1 MVMSYFEE
9 FLQLIAQMRDTFRY
23 DFSIANFYGI
33 ADFRRNE
40 FVIYGKKAVRE
51 FIRLHKDELDKNKRQ
66 LVAQLLNK
74 AVMTLWLYPEMKS
87 YFEAKLEELMSDE

>member
-1 MVMSYFEE
+1 MSYFNE
-9 FLQLIAQMRDTFRY
+9 FLQLIAQMKAKFSY
-23 DFSIANFYGI
+23 DMSIANFYGI

-51 FIRLHKDELDKNKRQ
+51 FIRLHKDELDKNKRM
-66 LVAQLLNK
+66 LISQLLSK

-87 YFEAKLEELMSDE
+87 YFESRLEELMSGD

>member
-1 MVMSYFEE
+1 MSYFNE
-9 FLQLIAQMRDTFRY
+9 FLQLIAQMKAKFSY
-23 DFSIANFYGI
+23 DMSIANLYGI

-66 LVAQLLNK
+66 LTAQLLSK
-74 AVMTLWLYPEMKS
+74 AVMTLYSYPELRS
-87 YFEAKLEELMSDE
+87 YFESRLEELMSES

>member
-40 FVIYGKKAVRE
+40 FVTVSYTHLTLPTKA
-51 FIRLHKDELDKNKRQ
+51 
-66 LVAQLLNK
+66 
-74 AVMTLWLYPEMKS
+74 
-87 YFEAKLEELMSDE
+87 